1 MKQRLDRILL
11 AKGLVKSRELAKA
24 LILEGKVF
32 VDGQSV
38 TKAGALVNE
47 TSLFVLK
54 DNSIPFV
61 SRGGLKLEA
70 ALSFFDVHIH
80 GKVIMDVG
88 SSTGGFTDCLLK
100 RKVKKVYSIDV
111 GYGQLDWSIRN
122 DPRVVVLERTNVRYL
137 DNMNFEELTRKKG
150 YNCNELIY
158 RNVDMATIDVSF
170 ISLTKVLPVVHSYV
184 RENGLILALIKPQ
197 FEVGKGEVEKGGIIR
212 TEEKR
217 LKALSN
223 IQKFSKKNNYTI
235 LGVTLSPIAGQKGN
249 REYFIYLRKDAHG

>member
-1 MKQRLDRILL
+1 LKQRLDRILIS
-11 AKGLVKSRELAKA
+11 KGLVKSRELAKA

-54 DNSIPFV
+54 ENSIPFV

-70 ALSFFDVHIH
+70 ALSFFNVHIH

-88 SSTGGFTDCLLK
+88 SSTGGFTDCVLK
-100 RKVKKVYSIDV
+100 RKAKKVYSIDV

-137 DNMNFEELTRKKG
+137 DKMNLEELSRKKE
-150 YNCNELIY
+150 YNCDELMY
-158 RNVDMATIDVSF
+158 RTIDMAMIDVSF
-170 ISLTKVLPVVHSYV
+170 ISLSKVLPVVHSYV

-197 FEVGKGEVEKGGIIR
+197 FEVGKREVEKGGIIR

-217 LKALSN
+217 LRAISN
-223 IQKFSKKNNYTI
+223 IQDFSEKNNFKVI
-235 LGVTLSPIAGQKGN
+235 GVTLSPIAGQKGN
-249 REYFIYLRKDAHG
+249 REYFIYLRKAAHG